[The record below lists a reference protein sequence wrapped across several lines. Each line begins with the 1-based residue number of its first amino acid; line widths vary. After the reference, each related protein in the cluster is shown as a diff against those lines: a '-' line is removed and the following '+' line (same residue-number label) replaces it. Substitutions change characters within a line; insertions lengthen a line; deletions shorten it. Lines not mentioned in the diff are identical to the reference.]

1 MRTLN
6 AAITTAINGDNVWP
20 VRLVTIAI
28 GDMTYRISDHYI
40 NVISGGNTF
49 LANGNLLSISN
60 VVNQTN
66 SNNDS
71 IEVSLGVIESAFRAD
86 IIAADATGGTVTIQR
101 GLIDA
106 NTGALIAEPITIY
119 TGIIF
124 SVSISEGGE
133 IELGGSQYQQV
144 AFTASIDVRAVTFR
158 LDENPGRF
166 TNDASNR
173 RVDSGDAAMEFVA
186 GLNGRNVTFG
196 GST

>member
-86 IIAADATGGTVTIQR
+86 IIAADATGGTVTIPVSYTH
-101 GLIDA
+101 L
-106 NTGALIAEPITIY
+106 TLPTIC
-119 TGIIF
+119 
-124 SVSISEGGE
+124 SV
-133 IELGGSQYQQV
+133 
-144 AFTASIDVRAVTFR
+144 
-158 LDENPGRF
+158 
-166 TNDASNR
+166 
-173 RVDSGDAAMEFVA
+173 
-186 GLNGRNVTFG
+186 
-196 GST
+196 

>member
-20 VRLVTIAI
+20 IRLVTIVI
-28 GDMTYRISDHYI
+28 GDTTYRISDHYI

-133 IELGGSQYQQV
+133 IELGGAQYQQV

>member
-1 MRTLN
+1 MC
-6 AAITTAINGDNVWP
+6 
-20 VRLVTIAI
+20 
-28 GDMTYRISDHYI
+28 
-40 NVISGGNTF
+40 
-49 LANGNLLSISN
+49 
-60 VVNQTN
+60 
-66 SNNDS
+66 
-71 IEVSLGVIESAFRAD
+71 LGV
-86 IIAADATGGTVTIQR
+86 
-101 GLIDA
+101 IDA

-133 IELGGSQYQQV
+133 IELGGAQYQQV